1 MHTLTYTYTRPILR
15 RFYFREL
22 WRTQGGWLLSL
33 PLVLAAVFWA
43 SRNPDY
49 CWYAGFL
56 GGLSLAYIVLVYSSY
71 RRLDT
76 FPVDQTMTL
85 TLSDTGVHFD
95 SALVVSDV
103 PWKAIRSSRVSK
115 DGLILISRVTSRP
128 VFVPS
133 SALSDDILTFVV
145 SKVEA
150 ARRDSKDGA

>member
-1 MHTLTYTYTRPILR
+1 MYTLTYSYTRPVLR

-33 PLVLAAVFWA
+33 PLVLAVVFWA
-43 SRNPDY
+43 SRSPDY
-49 CWYAGFL
+49 RWYAGFL
-56 GGLSLAYIVLVYSSY
+56 GGISLAYVALIYIGY

-76 FPVDQTMTL
+76 FPVDQSIAL
-85 TLSDTGVHFD
+85 TFSDTGLHFH

-115 DGLILISRVTSRP
+115 DGLILISQVTSRP

-133 SALSDDILTFVV
+133 SVLSEDIITFVV
-145 SKVEA
+145 RRVEA
-150 ARRDSKDGA
+150 ARRDTKDGA